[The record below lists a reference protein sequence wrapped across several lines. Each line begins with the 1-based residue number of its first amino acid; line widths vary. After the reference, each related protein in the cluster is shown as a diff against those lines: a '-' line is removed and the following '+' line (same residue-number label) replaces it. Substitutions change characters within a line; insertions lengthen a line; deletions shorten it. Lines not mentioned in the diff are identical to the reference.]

1 MAVAMAMAMAVAM
14 AVSMAGAVAG
24 AVAAA
29 VAVAAAMAMA
39 VAAAMA
45 VTMVMA
51 VAMAVAVA
59 MAAAMAAATAVAVV
73 TVNFFLLDRCF
84 QMLKY
89 MIVRTF
95 SAGVFAGYLE
105 SRNGREVVLT
115 NARRLWYWA
124 GAASL
129 SEMAMRGTKLP
140 AECKFPVAVDRVL
153 LLEAIE
159 ILDCTEAA
167 KISIEGVPVWT
178 A

>member
-1 MAVAMAMAMAVAM
+1 MSNYV
-14 AVSMAGAVAG
+14 
-24 AVAAA
+24 
-29 VAVAAAMAMA
+29 
-39 VAAAMA
+39 
-45 VTMVMA
+45 
-51 VAMAVAVA
+51 
-59 MAAAMAAATAVAVV
+59 
-73 TVNFFLLDRCF
+73 
-84 QMLKY
+84 
-89 MIVRTF
+89 IVRTF

-129 SEMAMRGTKLP
+129 SEMAMCGTKLP
-140 AECKFPVAVDRVL
+140 AECKFPVAVDRVM